1 MCSPRHSVSARF
13 SASKKNTRSRSARD
27 GTSPY
32 RPYAAA
38 SSSVRKLH
46 RHTPQGQDRPASN
59 QHTATEPLQ
68 TPRHRRPARDET
80 LNGGESARASSLTP
94 QAVPLLLEPRQ
105 PRSPP
110 ATWSYR
116 SAWPRRVTV
125 EKSIDSRQTRVAE
138 LAAKGVPGQAR
149 TAHAQRRRGAF
160 RQMPHVQR
168 ADCQLAVKG
177 ATDAVM
183 GSASRTA
190 RSRRSGPAD
199 RCHTHP
205 EVLIRVRLL

>member
-68 TPRHRRPARDET
+68 TPRHRRPARDGT

-105 PRSPP
+105 PRRPP
-110 ATWSYR
+110 GNMVVSIGLATQSDGREIDRFSTDACGRARRQR
-116 SAWPRRVTV
+116 SAGTGADRSCAAAARSLPP
-125 EKSIDSRQTRVAE
+125 DAACAE
-138 LAAKGVPGQAR
+138 GRLPTGS
-149 TAHAQRRRGAF
+149 QRRY
-160 RQMPHVQR
+160 
-168 ADCQLAVKG
+168 
-177 ATDAVM
+177 
-183 GSASRTA
+183 
-190 RSRRSGPAD
+190 RRSDGGQHQGPL
-199 RCHTHP
+199 
-205 EVLIRVRLL
+205 EVGGAVPQTAAIRTLKC